1 MSMKILHEKWG
12 GVVRWISPAPGNDR
26 ELLVQDEQ
34 EVASLL
40 RANSRDGDIDQ
51 TGNHF
56 RLVARVPLP
65 IMQKAKREGW
75 VNDKEKWR
83 AWLND
88 PDNRAFRVWPGRV

>member
-1 MSMKILHEKWG
+1 MKTLFDHQG
-12 GVVRWISPAPGNDR
+12 GIIRWIESSPGDDR
-26 ELLVQDEQ
+26 ELTVTTEMD
-34 EVASLL
+34 ATRLL
-40 RANSRDGDIDQ
+40 RANSRDADIDQ

-65 IMQKAKREGW
+65 IMQQAQREGW
-75 VNDKEKWR
+75 LHDKAKWR